1 MKKFLTALII
11 LALFPSLYALKE
23 RVKVERPGPVVLT
36 VDEQAVR
43 DESRLRGIDLD
54 ELLDYYRDLGAR
66 GLGIYEMRASDWV
79 NRGKA
84 VYADGNLLRLIH
96 PGGGFEPGW
105 YYLSPRNPDDLEVFA
120 RSWTLPQHR
129 VAWLERVWIGFPKD
143 VLNMPIGPDQNFI
156 LDRYRRGNYIVYR
169 PYNDRYRSWPPPLPE
184 PVQAFVFAGDEAL
197 GWPDR
202 LSETAEI
209 IKSPIGLVEGADQK
223 GAKNLAHKLPVLRVF
238 SLQAEWQLKLSP
250 EAAAEKYLLAA
261 RERGQQILYFRPY
274 PESEKTERFIKTVV
288 NGLKTSRI
296 ALGEPEP
303 RKLGLP
309 PYKNFAWLGILAGV
323 IMLALAYPQPLGWL
337 LALALLLGSFAY
349 AGSQAGPLLAAIVF
363 ASLGFARPVRGMRDW
378 LIAIGYALAGAVFL
392 AALGS
397 NTLTIN
403 GVVPFKGV
411 LLTLMLPPLLVMLA
425 HLPKDRPLK
434 ELLFAAWDHRVR
446 LGEVALALAA
456 LLALAI
462 VLLRRGNTSLVPGL
476 ELQLRAIL
484 QDWMVRPR
492 FKEMFGHSLAVLALT
507 QTWPRWIKA
516 GLLGFASLAEASI
529 LNTFS
534 HYHTPLFISFART
547 VNGAVVGLAL
557 GFLLAGGV
565 WMVRKWLSH

>member
-1 MKKFLTALII
+1 MKKLLVALII
-11 LALFPSLYALKE
+11 LALLPSLYALKE
-23 RVKVERPGPVVLT
+23 RVEAEKPGPVVLT
-36 VDEQAVR
+36 IDEQTVR
-43 DESRLRGIDLD
+43 DEARLRGIDLD
-54 ELLDYYRDLGAR
+54 ELLDHYRDLGAR
-66 GLGIYEMRASDWV
+66 GLGVYEMRASDWV

-105 YYLSPRNPDDLEVFA
+105 YYLSPRNPDELEVFA

-143 VLNMPIGPDQNFI
+143 VLNMPVGPDQNFI
-156 LDRYRRGNYIVYR
+156 LKRYRKGNYIVYR
-169 PYNDRYRSWPPPLPE
+169 PHNEPYRSWPPPLPE

-197 GWPDR
+197 GWPDH
-202 LSETAEI
+202 LVETAATL
-209 IKSPIGLVEGADQK
+209 KAPIGLVEGADQK
-223 GAKNLAHKLPVLRVF
+223 GVKILARKLPVLRVF

-250 EAAAEKYLLAA
+250 EAAADKYLLAA

-274 PESEKTERFIKTVV
+274 PEPEKTERFIKAVID
-288 NGLKTSRI
+288 GLKASHI
-296 ALGEPEP
+296 ALGEPKP
-303 RKLGLP
+303 RSLQLP
-309 PYKNFAWLGILAGV
+309 AYKNFAWLGILAGLV
-323 IMLALAYPQPLGWL
+323 LLALAYPQPLGWL
-337 LALALLLGSFAY
+337 LALALLLGSFTY

-363 ASLGFARPVRGMRDW
+363 ASLGFTRPVRGMRDW
-378 LIAIGYALAGAVFL
+378 LAAVGFALAGAVFL
-392 AALGS
+392 TALGS
-397 NTLTIN
+397 DTLTIT
-403 GVVPFKGV
+403 GVASFKGV
-411 LLTLMLPPLLVMLA
+411 LLTLALPPLLVMLA
-425 HLPKDRPLK
+425 HLPTDMPFK
-434 ELLFAAWDHRVR
+434 ELLFAAWDHRIR
-446 LGEVALALAA
+446 LGEAALALAA

-476 ELQLRAIL
+476 ELQLRAVL

-507 QTWPRWIKA
+507 QTWPRWVKA
-516 GLLGFASLAEASI
+516 GLLGFATLAEASI

-557 GFLLAGGV
+557 GFILAGGV
-565 WMVRKWLSH
+565 WMVRKWLSR